1 MEYLIVL
8 EDMKMATTKQFGT
21 TRRKFFAGGVGVLAA
36 ATLPFKLSA
45 QSAARIVVIGGGW
58 GGISAARNV
67 KELLPDAEVTMV
79 EPKSAFM
86 SCPMSIH
93 YIVGNR
99 SAESL
104 TFDYSA
110 LTNLGV
116 RHVKEM
122 AETID
127 RAAQVVVTG
136 TERLPYDFL
145 IVSPG
150 IDYMEDAIPGFA
162 EHRDKLPVGFRAFEQ
177 QAVKAALDAYEGGN
191 IVLSVPPM
199 PFRCPIAP
207 YERAAMF
214 AEWMNRNDKPGKLIL
229 LDQNPGVPIG
239 GPAITGAYSELY
251 GDRIEHVNGVEFQSV
266 NAETKTIET
275 NNGKLTY
282 GMAALVPPQQAAG
295 LIRAAGLGERWAKV
309 AMPNFQSA
317 MDDRIYVIGD
327 SVGAPLPKSGHLAYE
342 SGIRVAELIADRVT
356 DKQGEVDPIMPSA
369 ICFAAFS
376 GTEAMGVNVS
386 VEWDDFEEKPKAKP
400 SVDKARSADA
410 LDTADAWSTSVWDQL
425 LG

>member
-1 MEYLIVL
+1 
-8 EDMKMATTKQFGT
+8 MKNKKNVPSPTRRGFLAGGLAATTASSFPM
-21 TRRKFFAGGVGVLAA
+21 VLR
-36 ATLPFKLSA
+36 A
-45 QSAARIVVIGGGW
+45 QTAARIVVVGGGW
-58 GGISAARNV
+58 GGISAARNL
-67 KELLPDAEVTMV
+67 KEMLPSAEVTMV
-79 EPKSAFM
+79 EPKSLFM
-86 SCPMSIH
+86 SCPMSVH
-93 YIVGNR
+93 YIVGKR

-110 LTNLGV
+110 LTNIGV
-116 RHVKEM
+116 RHVQDI
-122 AETID
+122 AESID
-127 RAAQVVVTG
+127 RAAKVVVTPS
-136 TERLPYDFL
+136 ERLPYDFL
-145 IVSPG
+145 VLSPG
-150 IDYMEDAIPGFA
+150 IDYMEDAIPGFV

-177 QAVKAALDAYEGGN
+177 EAVKAALDAYDGGD

-214 AEWMNRNDKPGKLIL
+214 AEWMKTHNKPGKLIL

-239 GPAITGAYSELY
+239 APAITSAYSELY

-295 LIRAAGLGERWAKV
+295 LIRTAGLGERWAKV
-309 AMPNFQSA
+309 ALPNFQSA
-317 MDDRIYVIGD
+317 MDDSIYVIGD
-327 SVGAPLPKSGHLAYE
+327 SVGAPLPKSGHLAHE
-342 SGIRVAELIADRVT
+342 SGIRVAELIADRVS
-356 DKQGEVDPIMPSA
+356 DVQAEIDPVMPSA

-376 GTEAMGVNVS
+376 GSEAMGVNVS
-386 VEWDDFEEKPKAKP
+386 VAWDDFEEKPVAKP
-400 SVDKARSADA
+400 AVDKTRSADA
-410 LDTADAWSTSVWDQL
+410 LATAEAWSTSVWEQM